1 MKNKSLLMSIKE
13 KSPEFYEYYP
23 KLFHKYYPKI
33 DEPTINILSEA
44 GYSYYLSILKLDS
57 IIDNKEFHKIFQVL
71 NLQEETIKKL
81 SSVYSHQHSFWKYWD
96 KRKTEY
102 FEAISLE
109 KNLWNNPDVDSYNEV
124 ADKKSS
130 FGKVAIDCLYTL
142 SENKDEETYNLLLES
157 HKYFS
162 IGFQLYDD
170 VIDFSEDLEKKQFNM
185 AVYELSK
192 VIDFAKYNND
202 ANILSKLLY
211 IEGIEIKVL
220 DESIRYLDKAK
231 NTVEGLSESSL
242 WCDTI
247 DDFKNT
253 ITGYRNATQSY
264 IKTIQE
270 RARIKKALIKY
281 EFFDFEKVNIYSIS
295 KGLHFIKS
303 DFFQNYVDLKHIMYL
318 GSIEGFE
325 NNIDIHS
332 SDTFQRALL
341 NDCLLDITQS
351 CGIDIKDFFEKENQY
366 LIDRQNTD
374 NIGAWSYFPTV
385 QEIAADID
393 DLGQIIQQFIKTDN
407 RDLINTYCTKAI
419 NIAINERT
427 QPNGGIETWII
438 PKENLTEKQKKQDLF
453 NSTKWGKGADVEVVA
468 NFIYA
473 LTLFDAEKYKPT
485 IENAINYII
494 LQQKEQGYWE
504 SRWYYGKFYGTYVC
518 LRLLNEFPKQY
529 ESVKKKVKEFLIDA
543 QNEDGSFDEEQ
554 YKNLST
560 SFAIFCM
567 NLLEFSELEEMKKKA
582 QQFLIEN
589 QLENGSW
596 KAENFIK
603 PKAHEPYKSKTLT
616 TAYVLK
622 ALL

>member
-1 MKNKSLLMSIKE
+1 MSIKE

-23 KLFHKYYPKI
+23 KLFHNYYPKI
-33 DEPTINILSEA
+33 DEATIKTLSEA
-44 GYSYYLSILKLDS
+44 GYSYYLSILKLDA

-81 SSVYSHQHSFWKYWD
+81 SSIYLYNHLFWEYWN
-96 KRKTEY
+96 KRKIEY

-109 KNLWNNPDVDSYNEV
+109 KDLWNNPDVESYNEV
-124 ADKKSS
+124 ADKKSA
-130 FGKVAIDCLYTL
+130 FGKVAIDCLYIL
-142 SENKDEETYNLLLES
+142 SENKNDETYNLLLES

-170 VIDFSEDLEKKQFNM
+170 VIDFSEDLEKKQFNK

-211 IEGIEIKVL
+211 IEGVGIKIL
-220 DESIRYLDKAK
+220 DESLLYLDKAK
-231 NTVEGLSESSL
+231 NCISSL
-242 WCDTI
+242 PENSLWHDTI
-247 DDFKNT
+247 DDFKQAIKRYT
-253 ITGYRNATQSY
+253 DTTLGYLK
-264 IKTIQE
+264 IIQE
-270 RARIKKALIKY
+270 RAKIRKTPIKEN
-281 EFFDFEKVNIYSIS
+281 EFFDFEKVNSFSIS

-303 DFFQNYVDLKHIMYL
+303 DFLQNYADLKHIMYL

-325 NNIDIHS
+325 NDTDIHS
-332 SDTFQRALL
+332 SDTFQRAIL
-341 NDCLLDITQS
+341 NDCLLDIIQPFD
-351 CGIDIKDFFEKENQY
+351 IDTKDFFEKENDY
-366 LIDRQNTD
+366 LIERQNID
-374 NIGAWSYFPTV
+374 DIGAWSYFPTV

-393 DLGQIIQQFIKTDN
+393 DLGQIMQQFIKTGN
-407 RDLINTYCTKAI
+407 IELINKHCIKAI
-419 NIAINERT
+419 NTAIYERT

-438 PKENLTEKQKKQDLF
+438 PKENLTEKQGKQDLF

-468 NFIYA
+468 NFVFA
-473 LTLFDAEKYKPT
+473 LTLFDAGKYKTT
-485 IENAINYII
+485 IDNAINYII
-494 LQQKEQGYWE
+494 SEQKEQGYWE
-504 SRWYYGKFYGTYVC
+504 SRWYYGRFYGTYVC
-518 LRLLNEFPKQY
+518 LRLLNEFPTEYKIEKQ
-529 ESVKKKVKEFLIDA
+529 KIKDFLFDS
-543 QNEDGSFDEEQ
+543 QNEDGSFDEKK

-567 NLLEFSELEEMKKKA
+567 NLLELTELNEMKNKA
-582 QQFLIEN
+582 QQYLLEN